1 MIKRIFLLF
10 IFAGLIFLT
19 SCGQEKQND
28 DPKEKEKV
36 EYTITW
42 KDDEGSTLTTTKVV
56 EGTKPSYS
64 WTKSDTVEFTYT
76 FKGWSNEAD
85 GEVISIPN
93 ASSDATYYAVI
104 ESSIRQYTLTFSTN
118 NDSIVEDV
126 STNYNTSVNK
136 PEDPTFDGYKFM
148 GWYVD
153 SGFNTLVTWPLTITK
168 NTTVYA
174 KWNVEVDILGY
185 LTDLLGSYEV
195 SPYSYIP
202 EEVTPGYSDNLVV
215 EANVVSNYDSFVS
228 KTNIESKGF
237 GEQWN
242 MVTENLDQSQTF
254 FTVLNSLESIMSL
267 SIVAFNNY
275 LDENPEETAH
285 HTFVNGI
292 YSVTIDFNDDVML
305 YVLDYSATLPVLG
318 QQTVQIYMS
327 MDVETKDKEVRI
339 QLGDANVMYYELTDS
354 SYEFAIKYLGVR
366 KAYFSIE
373 EDDDGNIEGHISE
386 YLTYSGIGLKSAASF
401 YITEDYVTV
410 IGNKAG
416 GLPGF
421 AGTICELYDTKTG
434 KLVAYKVL
442 ETLSSIT
449 YQTIWFDMSDIS
461 GINSIKYV
469 PKTES
474 TDAKFYVNNLTS
486 AWEARKVGG
495 LSTKM
500 LSRRYDIEFRNQYF
514 YSYDQT
520 NKVYNKVSVSVPMM
534 FVQEEFLSTFTADVN
549 NTNSSV
555 NASISLSSSKI
566 EKLQSEYT
574 KHLDPFMTYK
584 ETITEDYI
592 VSFIG
597 DKVTFN

>member
-1 MIKRIFLLF
+1 
-10 IFAGLIFLT
+10 
-19 SCGQEKQND
+19 
-28 DPKEKEKV
+28 
-36 EYTITW
+36 
-42 KDDEGSTLTTTKVV
+42 
-56 EGTKPSYS
+56 
-64 WTKSDTVEFTYT
+64 
-76 FKGWSNEAD
+76 
-85 GEVISIPN
+85 
-93 ASSDATYYAVI
+93 
-104 ESSIRQYTLTFSTN
+104 
-118 NDSIVEDV
+118 
-126 STNYNTSVNK
+126 
-136 PEDPTFDGYKFM
+136 
-148 GWYVD
+148 
-153 SGFNTLVTWPLTITK
+153 
-168 NTTVYA
+168 
-174 KWNVEVDILGY
+174 
-185 LTDLLGSYEV
+185 
-195 SPYSYIP
+195 
-202 EEVTPGYSDNLVV
+202 
-215 EANVVSNYDSFVS
+215 
-228 KTNIESKGF
+228 
-237 GEQWN
+237 
-242 MVTENLDQSQTF
+242 
-254 FTVLNSLESIMSL
+254 
-267 SIVAFNNY
+267 
-275 LDENPEETAH
+275 
-285 HTFVNGI
+285 
-292 YSVTIDFNDDVML
+292 
-305 YVLDYSATLPVLG
+305 
-318 QQTVQIYMS
+318 
-327 MDVETKDKEVRI
+327 
-339 QLGDANVMYYELTDS
+339 MYYELTDS

-410 IGNKAG
+410 IGYKAG